1 MGNKILFVSGGM
13 GCGGAERVISILA
26 NHYAE
31 QGWKVGIVLMFC
43 SEVAYPLNE
52 KINIFDMTVEGKS
65 RIGTLPHWL
74 KGIRKTVKTF
84 NPDVVVS
91 FVARVNIITLISLFG
106 LHKKIII
113 SERNDPYCDGRG
125 FLTVA
130 GTKIL
135 YPYAFKLVLQTRR
148 SQNYFSEKIRK
159 NSVIIP
165 NPVQVYEYA
174 GSIKKKKIVSVG
186 RLAKQKNH
194 KLLIRAF
201 GQISKQFPDYEL
213 WIYGEGEMRGELES
227 LLKRKGIAD
236 KVFLPGIVKD
246 VHHQIADALVFVLS
260 SDYEGLSNAFLEA
273 IIMGLPCISTNCAG
287 ADEVIQNGK
296 NGIIVPVGDKDGLAR
311 AIAGILGDS
320 KKREEMGRMAHYSGK
335 KYSVDKVLKKWDR
348 IIKVD

>member
-1 MGNKILFVSGGM
+1 MLLN
-13 GCGGAERVISILA
+13 
-26 NHYAE
+26 
-31 QGWKVGIVLMFC
+31 WFC
-43 SEVAYPLNE
+43 
-52 KINIFDMTVEGKS
+52 KQEG
-65 RIGTLPHWL
+65 
-74 KGIRKTVKTF
+74 
-84 NPDVVVS
+84 
-91 FVARVNIITLISLFG
+91 
-106 LHKKIII
+106 HK
-113 SERNDPYCDGRG
+113 
-125 FLTVA
+125 
-130 GTKIL
+130 
-135 YPYAFKLVLQTRR
+135 
-148 SQNYFSEKIRK
+148 
-159 NSVIIP
+159 IIP

-174 GSIKKKKIVSVG
+174 GRIKKKKIVSVG

-260 SDYEGLSNAFLEA
+260 SDYERLSNALLEA
-273 IIMGLPCISTNCAG
+273 MIMGLPCISTNCAG